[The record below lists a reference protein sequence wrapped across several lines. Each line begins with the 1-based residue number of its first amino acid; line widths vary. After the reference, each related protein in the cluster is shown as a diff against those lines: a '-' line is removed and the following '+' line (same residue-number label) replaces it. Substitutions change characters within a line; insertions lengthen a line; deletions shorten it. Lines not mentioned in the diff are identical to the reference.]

1 MAEKLLEIPSL
12 KSVKSKPEGN
22 SFWNKHKILT
32 IVLLIAL
39 FGCLFIGWLIFHSP
53 QTISVIIPKSEEIK
67 KTNGRIN
74 ILLLGNAGGVHDG
87 PDLTDSIIV
96 ASFDEKTRRVVMISI
111 PRDLWLDNIQEKIN
125 ATYAVGKLRH
135 NDGLNFAA
143 DKIDDILG
151 VPIHYVVRI
160 DFDGF
165 AKAVDVVG
173 GLEVNVEKSFD
184 DYEYPIAGK
193 ENDMCELK
201 EESRDITPEQA
212 KILNLQPGQQNVLID
227 SQGQIATNTA
237 EFGCRYE
244 HIRFTKGLVY
254 MNGETALK
262 YVRSRHGTNGEGS
275 DFARSKRQQL
285 VIEAFKAK
293 AFSLELLS
301 NPQKIFGLIDTFGKS
316 FETNIPKDRWLE
328 FYGYAKEIETT
339 DSVVLGDLGEGQS
352 VLVNPPVGQYGAW
365 VLTPPNNDFTLIQQL
380 IKAEL
385 DNDQAAIDAATRS
398 AQLK

>member
-1 MAEKLLEIPSL
+1 MAEKLPEIPSL
-12 KSVKSKPEGN
+12 KSVKSKPEGRN
-22 SFWNKHKILT
+22 FWNKHKVLT
-32 IVLLIAL
+32 IVLLSAL
-39 FGCLFIGWLIFHSP
+39 FGCLFLGWLVFHSP

-74 ILLLGNAGGVHDG
+74 VLLLGNAGGAHDG

-160 DFDGF
+160 DFNGF
-165 AKAVDVVG
+165 AKAVDLVG

-201 EESRDITPEQA
+201 EEVRDITPEQA
-212 KILNLQPGQQNVLID
+212 KSLNLQPGQQNVLVD
-227 SQGQIATNTA
+227 TQGQIATNTA

-244 HIRFTKGLVY
+244 HIRFNKGLVY

-285 VIEAFKAK
+285 VIEAFKSK

-352 VLVNPPVGQYGAW
+352 VLINPPVGQYGAW